1 MEKVSP
7 QTSSPL
13 SKLLKWLGWGD
24 YALFGAV
31 VVFALIPAV
40 IGLLSLSDWVV
51 SEWLLTNMPFLR
63 LRLMGRFISLAI
75 VALGIDLIWGYTG
88 LLSLGHG
95 IFFALGGY
103 ALAMYLNLQLPE
115 GQTLPEFFT
124 LYGVE
129 QLPWLWQPFHT
140 LPVTFLAM
148 LLVPGAI
155 AGLLGYLIFRNR
167 IKGVY
172 FSILT
177 QAALLVFYNFFNG
190 QQKLINGTNGL
201 KTDTQTF
208 FGQLA
213 SSDNVQLLFYE
224 FSVLALLLVYLLCR
238 WLTSGRFGRLLVAIR
253 DDETRVRFTGYDP
266 TGFKVLVF
274 AISGAIAGLSGGLYT
289 VQTGI
294 ITPSIMDVAFSI
306 EMVIWVAVGGRATLV
321 GAVLGTLLVRLGQS
335 SLSEQFPAVWL
346 FFQGALFLIVVT
358 VLPNGI
364 VGWWQQQGWPLI
376 SNLGRGKPKLAT
388 FPSLEEDPLVQQ
400 EREQF
405 SRVSS
410 EAEEEAQ

>member
-1 MEKVSP
+1 MQTASP
-7 QTSSPL
+7 QPNSPL
-13 SKLLKWLGWGD
+13 SKILKWLGWGD
-24 YALFGAV
+24 YALFSAV
-31 VVFALIPAV
+31 VVFALIPV
-40 IGLLSLSDWVV
+40 IIGLLSLSDWVV
-51 SEWLLTNMPFLR
+51 SEWLLNNMPFLR

-103 ALAMYLNLQLPE
+103 AFAMYLNLQLPE
-115 GQTLPEFFT
+115 GQLPDFFP

-129 QLPWLWQPFHT
+129 QLPLLWQPFHS
-140 LPVTFLAM
+140 LPITFLAM
-148 LLVPGAI
+148 LIVPGAI

-224 FSVLALLLVYLLCR
+224 FSVVALLLIYLLCR

-274 AISGAIAGLSGGLYT
+274 GISGAIAGLAGGLYT

-321 GAVLGTLLVRLGQS
+321 GAVLGTLLVRLAQS

-364 VGWWQQQGWPLI
+364 VGWWQQQGWPMI
-376 SNLGRGKPKLAT
+376 RNFGRKPKLAT
-388 FPSLEEDPLVQQ
+388 FPSLEADPLVQQ
-400 EREQF
+400 ERQQF
-405 SRVSS
+405 SDESG
-410 EAEEEAQ
+410 EESQPKL

>member
-1 MEKVSP
+1 MQTASP
-7 QTSSPL
+7 QPNSPL
-13 SKLLKWLGWGD
+13 SKILKWLGWGD
-24 YALFGAV
+24 YALFSAV
-31 VVFALIPAV
+31 VVFALIPV
-40 IGLLSLSDWVV
+40 IIGLLSLSDWVV
-51 SEWLLTNMPFLR
+51 SEWLLNNMPFLR

-103 ALAMYLNLQLPE
+103 AFAMYLNLQLPE
-115 GQTLPEFFT
+115 GQLPDFFP

-129 QLPWLWQPFHT
+129 QLPLLWQPFHS
-140 LPVTFLAM
+140 LPITFLAM
-148 LLVPGAI
+148 LIVPGAI

-224 FSVLALLLVYLLCR
+224 FSVVALLLIYLLCR

-274 AISGAIAGLSGGLYT
+274 GISGAIAGLAGGLYT

-321 GAVLGTLLVRLGQS
+321 GAVLGTLLVRLAQS

-376 SNLGRGKPKLAT
+376 RNFGRKPKLAT
-388 FPSLEEDPLVQQ
+388 FPSLESDPLVQQ
-400 EREQF
+400 ERQQF
-405 SRVSS
+405 TDG
-410 EAEEEAQ
+410 AEEESQPKP